1 MGLSKISL
9 YIADSNL
16 IAKFKS
22 NYFFFNENQYFDKRI
37 IMIVNCARSNV
48 SKSYNQNII
57 LKNKEYLG
65 NLASVFE

>member
-1 MGLSKISL
+1 MGISKISL

-48 SKSYNQNII
+48 SKSYN
-57 LKNKEYLG
+57 
-65 NLASVFE
+65 

>member
-22 NYFFFNENQYFDKRI
+22 NSFFFNENQYFDKRI

-48 SKSYNQNII
+48 SKSYN
-57 LKNKEYLG
+57 
-65 NLASVFE
+65 

>member
-1 MGLSKISL
+1 MDLPKISL

-37 IMIVNCARSNV
+37 MIVNCARSNV
-48 SKSYNQNII
+48 SKSYN
-57 LKNKEYLG
+57 
-65 NLASVFE
+65 